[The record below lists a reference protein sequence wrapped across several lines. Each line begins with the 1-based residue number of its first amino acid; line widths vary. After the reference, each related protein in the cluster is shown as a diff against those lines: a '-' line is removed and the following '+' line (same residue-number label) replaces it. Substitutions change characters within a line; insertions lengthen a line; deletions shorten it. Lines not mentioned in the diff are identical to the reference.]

1 MAGFSTENRKPALPE
16 AVARQLRPQLLRR
29 AKLPGRQTLTPGRFH
44 KGHLV
49 IQEEDFLG
57 RAPRLP
63 DEGLVDGRLR
73 LAAAH
78 LIGQDE
84 GPERLEEIPKAL
96 LKIIEVQSIG
106 VGQQKQGKAG
116 RQALYQLRHALHGVE
131 EIAPEIA
138 ESGVGESHPEMG
150 RDPLIKLPGGD
161 AAGIVA
167 RFQAGFKH
175 LGIDLLGAQSGQGGQ
190 APAEAEVIHPDEDIA
205 QVKGDGGDF
214 GAGRVFHSKI
224 LRLTIILT

>member
-1 MAGFSTENRKPALPE
+1 MAFQFRL
-16 AVARQLRPQLLRR
+16 QLLQR

-44 KGHLV
+44 KGHLI
-49 IQEEDFLG
+49 IQEEDFLRG
-57 RAPRLP
+57 APRLP

-84 GPERLEEIPKAL
+84 GPERLEERSKTPL
-96 LKIIEVQSIG
+96 NIIEVQRIG
-106 VGQQKQGKAG
+106 VGQQKQREAG
-116 RQALYQLRHALHGVE
+116 RQVLHQFRHAVHGVE
-131 EIAPEIA
+131 KIAPEVA
-138 ESGVGESHPEMG
+138 ESGVGQGQPEMG

-167 RFQAGFKH
+167 RFQAGFEH
-175 LGIDLLGAQSGQGGQ
+175 LGIDLLGAQSGQDRQ
-190 APAEAEVIHPDEDIA
+190 APAKAEVIHLDQDVA

-214 GAGRVFHSKI
+214 
-224 LRLTIILT
+224 